1 MERSFAGL
9 TIGGASMKYGL
20 LKDSLHVSFSS
31 EIQTRRNGDHFRN
44 HDALRDFLDYR
55 LR

>member
-1 MERSFAGL
+1 
-9 TIGGASMKYGL
+9 MKFGL

-31 EIQTRRNGDHFRN
+31 EIQTHRNGDHFRN
-44 HDALRDFLDYR
+44 HDALPGLLDYR